1 MLDLPSKWR
10 GDTARLSCFIICQG
24 LHVDKALIWMFGVS
38 SSIRLNQIQ
47 AICLHVLSIW
57 FYVLVCRQ
65 TWLSKKKNELHP
77 VEKTEEKNNFEIFSF
92 FCVVSSWASFLIAPQ
107 VKQLNSLNFIFF
119 RFILCSDWIYTAYIS
134 LLKST
139 YFLSPRLF
147 LEEWDCWSHSFSLW
161 LHFSVSTITST
172 PEVTIC
178 IVINPVFNT
187 R

>member
-134 LLKST
+134 LLISIFFVSKVVPGRMGLLVT
-139 YFLSPRLF
+139 LFLSLTA
-147 LEEWDCWSHSFSLW
+147 LLG
-161 LHFSVSTITST
+161 LHNHLH
-172 PEVTIC
+172 PWGDHLHC
-178 IVINPVFNT
+178 H
-187 R
+187 